1 VKRISVVLVVVGAL
15 LTVAAPAS
23 AQTPP
28 PPDFYVGEAD
38 ISLSDISGAC
48 PGGTTTVFGEEFI
61 PGVPVSIQFDG
72 QEIASVTPG
81 DDGTFSVT
89 ITLPEAAA
97 GTHTITAVQPG
108 SEPASAT
115 FTCVVAAAPGLAVTG
130 GNVQVWMLLVA
141 GLVVVG
147 AVALVAGRRRARR
160 SA

>member
-1 VKRISVVLVVVGAL
+1 VKRISVALVIMGAL
-15 LTVAAPAS
+15 LLVAGPAS
-23 AQTPP
+23 AQTP

-38 ISLSDISGAC
+38 ISLSDLSGAC
-48 PGGTTTVFGEEFI
+48 PGGTTTVFGENFI

-72 QEIASVTPG
+72 QEIASVTPNDEG
-81 DDGTFSVT
+81 EFSVT
-89 ITLPEAAA
+89 ITLPEAAP

-115 FTCVVAAAPGLAVTG
+115 FTCVGPGLAVTG
-130 GNVQVWMLLVA
+130 GNVQMWMLLVA

>member
-1 VKRISVVLVVVGAL
+1 MKRISVALVITGAL
-15 LTVAAPAS
+15 LLVAGPAS
-23 AQTPP
+23 AQTPVPDYP
-28 PPDFYVGEAD
+28 PGAAD
-38 ISLSDISGAC
+38 ISLSDISAAC
-48 PGGTTTVFGEEFI
+48 PGGTTTIFGENFI

-97 GTHTITAVQPG
+97 GTHTISAVQPG
-108 SEPASAT
+108 SDTASAT
-115 FTCVVAAAPGLAVTG
+115 ITCVVAAPGLAVTG
-130 GNVQVWMLLVA
+130 GNVQMWMLLVA